1 MCRPFYIFWTS
12 NPSCLNIDTLA
23 PLRRQAGLAK
33 HATSNN
39 DKDPPV
45 NQIDYQAIG
54 ERLRAFRIG
63 RQLNADQVAD
73 QLGISR
79 AAVYRLELGKIVKL
93 ETLERLAELLKVS
106 LSSLLGSD
114 TEYFDNALGYFER
127 MRQLEARSSSVIS
140 YFDPFSYLLTTPEYS
155 ALFQTML
162 HEARPHGFSDAQEAM
177 ESQILSILDERK
189 STFFR
194 EKFQVR
200 SIVSLRQIERY
211 LHIGLVGRL
220 DLPPSVRMERAL
232 LARKEIENLINIVD
246 SSSDHPSIYLI
257 DEALPSATFQIF
269 EQNTASYVAVSPYRL
284 GELPNLHVGIASVTS
299 STQAVDMYKNM
310 SRDLLSRACSGR
322 AATLKLQQL
331 LAKL

>member
-1 MCRPFYIFWTS
+1 M
-12 NPSCLNIDTLA
+12 
-23 PLRRQAGLAK
+23 
-33 HATSNN
+33 
-39 DKDPPV
+39 

-63 RQLNADQVAD
+63 RQLNADQVAEK
-73 QLGISR
+73 LGISR

-93 ETLERLAELLKVS
+93 ETLERLAALLKVS
-106 LSSLLGSD
+106 LTSLLGSD

-127 MRQLEARSSSVIS
+127 MRQLEARSSSIIS

-155 ALFQTML
+155 ELFKTML
-162 HEARPHGFSDAQEAM
+162 YEARPRGFSEAQAAM
-177 ESQILSILDERK
+177 EDQILSILDERK

-194 EKFQVR
+194 QKFQVK

-220 DLPPSVRMERAL
+220 NLPTSVRMERAL
-232 LARKEIENLINIVD
+232 LARREIENLINIVD
-246 SSSDHPSIYLI
+246 SNSDHPNIYLI

-269 EQNTASYVAVSPYRL
+269 EQKATSYVAVSPYRL

-299 STQAVDMYKNM
+299 STQAVDMYKTM
-310 SRDLLSRACSGR
+310 SADLLGRAYSGR
-322 AATLKLQQL
+322 DATQKLTQL
-331 LAKL
+331 LTKL

>member
-1 MCRPFYIFWTS
+1 M
-12 NPSCLNIDTLA
+12 
-23 PLRRQAGLAK
+23 
-33 HATSNN
+33 
-39 DKDPPV
+39 

-63 RQLNADQVAD
+63 RQLNADQVAEK
-73 QLGISR
+73 LGISR

-106 LSSLLGSD
+106 LTSLLGSD

-127 MRQLEARSSSVIS
+127 MRQLEARSTSIIS

-155 ALFQTML
+155 ELFKTML
-162 HEARPHGFSDAQEAM
+162 FEARPRGFSEAQEEM
-177 ESQILSILDERK
+177 EAQILNILDERK

-194 EKFQVR
+194 QKFQVK

-232 LARKEIENLINIVD
+232 LARREIENLISIVD
-246 SSSDHPSIYLI
+246 ANSDHPNIYLI

-269 EQNTASYVAVSPYRL
+269 EQKTTSYVAVSPYRL

-299 STQAVDMYKNM
+299 SAQAVEMYKTM
-310 SRDLLSRACSGR
+310 SVGLLSRAYSGHE
-322 AATLKLQQL
+322 ATRKLKQL

>member
-1 MCRPFYIFWTS
+1 MS
-12 NPSCLNIDTLA
+12 
-23 PLRRQAGLAK
+23 
-33 HATSNN
+33 
-39 DKDPPV
+39 
-45 NQIDYQAIG
+45 QIDYQAIG

-73 QLGISR
+73 KLGISR

-93 ETLERLAELLKVS
+93 ETLERLAEMLRVS
-106 LSSLLGSD
+106 MSSLLGSD

-127 MRQLEARSSSVIS
+127 MRQLEARSTRIVS

-155 ALFQTML
+155 GLFKTML
-162 HEARPHGFSDAQEAM
+162 DEARPVEADQAQTAM
-177 ESQILSILDERK
+177 EAQILGILDERK

-194 EKFQVR
+194 QQFQVQ

-232 LARKEIENLINIVD
+232 LARREIENLIRVIDAD
-246 SSSDHPSIYLI
+246 SGRLSICLI
-257 DEALPSATFQIF
+257 DETLPSSTFQIF
-269 EQNTASYVAVSPYRL
+269 EQPHTRYVAVSPYRL

-299 STQAVDMYKNM
+299 SSEAVEMYKGM
-310 SRDLLSRACSGR
+310 TEGLLKRASTGEQ
-322 AATLKLQQL
+322 AKQQLQAL

>member
-1 MCRPFYIFWTS
+1 MS
-12 NPSCLNIDTLA
+12 
-23 PLRRQAGLAK
+23 
-33 HATSNN
+33 
-39 DKDPPV
+39 
-45 NQIDYQAIG
+45 QIDYQAIG

-73 QLGISR
+73 KLGISR

-93 ETLERLAELLKVS
+93 ETLERLAEMLRVS
-106 LSSLLGSD
+106 MSSLLGSD

-127 MRQLEARSSSVIS
+127 MRQLEARSTRIVS

-155 ALFQTML
+155 GLFKTML
-162 HEARPHGFSDAQEAM
+162 DEARPLEADQAQTAM
-177 ESQILSILDERK
+177 EAQILGILDERK

-194 EKFQVR
+194 QQFQVQ

-232 LARKEIENLINIVD
+232 LARREIENLIRVIDAD
-246 SSSDHPSIYLI
+246 SDRLSISLI
-257 DEALPSATFQIF
+257 DETLPSSTFQIF
-269 EQNTASYVAVSPYRL
+269 EQPHTRYVAVSPYRL

-299 STQAVDMYKNM
+299 SSEAVEMYKGM
-310 SRDLLSRACSGR
+310 TEALLKRASTGEQ
-322 AATLKLQQL
+322 AKQQLQAL

>member
-1 MCRPFYIFWTS
+1 M
-12 NPSCLNIDTLA
+12 
-23 PLRRQAGLAK
+23 
-33 HATSNN
+33 
-39 DKDPPV
+39 
-45 NQIDYQAIG
+45 NQIDYEAIG

-63 RQLNADQVAD
+63 RQLNADQVAEK
-73 QLGISR
+73 LGISR

-106 LSSLLGSD
+106 LTSLLGSD

-127 MRQLEARSSSVIS
+127 MRQLEARSSSIIS
-140 YFDPFSYLLTTPEYS
+140 YFDPFSYLLTTPGYS
-155 ALFQTML
+155 ELFKTML
-162 HEARPHGFSDAQEAM
+162 YEARPQGFSAAQAAM
-177 ESQILSILDERK
+177 EDQILSILDERK
-189 STFFR
+189 CTFSR
-194 EKFQVR
+194 QKFQVK

-232 LARKEIENLINIVD
+232 LARREIENLISVVD
-246 SSSDHPSIYLI
+246 SNSDHPNIYLI

-269 EQNTASYVAVSPYRL
+269 EQPTTRYVAVSPYRL

-299 STQAVDMYKNM
+299 SAQAVDMYKSM
-310 SRDLLSRACSGR
+310 STDLLSRAYSGR
-322 AATLKLQQL
+322 DATQKLQQL

>member
-1 MCRPFYIFWTS
+1 M
-12 NPSCLNIDTLA
+12 
-23 PLRRQAGLAK
+23 
-33 HATSNN
+33 
-39 DKDPPV
+39 

-93 ETLERLAELLKVS
+93 DTLERLAELLKVS

-246 SSSDHPSIYLI
+246 SNSDHPSIYLI

-322 AATLKLQQL
+322 AATQKLQQL

>member
-1 MCRPFYIFWTS
+1 M
-12 NPSCLNIDTLA
+12 
-23 PLRRQAGLAK
+23 
-33 HATSNN
+33 
-39 DKDPPV
+39 

-63 RQLNADQVAD
+63 RQLNADQVAEK
-73 QLGISR
+73 LGISR

-106 LSSLLGSD
+106 LTSLLGSD

-127 MRQLEARSSSVIS
+127 MRQLEARSSSIIS

-155 ALFQTML
+155 ELFKTML
-162 HEARPHGFSDAQEAM
+162 YEARPRVFSDAQEAM
-177 ESQILSILDERK
+177 EDQILSILDERK

-194 EKFQVR
+194 QKFQVK
-200 SIVSLRQIERY
+200 SIVGLRQIERY

-220 DLPPSVRMERAL
+220 DLPTSVRMERAL
-232 LARKEIENLINIVD
+232 LARREIENLISILD
-246 SSSDHPSIYLI
+246 SNSDHPNIYLI

-269 EQNTASYVAVSPYRL
+269 EQKTTSYVAASPYRL

-299 STQAVDMYKNM
+299 SAQAVDMYKSM
-310 SRDLLSRACSGR
+310 SADLLSRAHSGR
-322 AATLKLQQL
+322 DATKKLQQL

>member
-1 MCRPFYIFWTS
+1 M
-12 NPSCLNIDTLA
+12 
-23 PLRRQAGLAK
+23 
-33 HATSNN
+33 
-39 DKDPPV
+39 

-54 ERLRAFRIG
+54 ERLRPFRIG

-73 QLGISR
+73 KLGISR

-93 ETLERLAELLKVS
+93 DTLERLADLLKVS
-106 LSSLLGSD
+106 LTSLLGSD

-162 HEARPHGFSDAQEAM
+162 HEARPQGFSPAQEAM

-220 DLPPSVRMERAL
+220 DLPPACEWSGPCWH
-232 LARKEIENLINIVD
+232 ARK
-246 SSSDHPSIYLI
+246 
-257 DEALPSATFQIF
+257 
-269 EQNTASYVAVSPYRL
+269 
-284 GELPNLHVGIASVTS
+284 
-299 STQAVDMYKNM
+299 
-310 SRDLLSRACSGR
+310 SR
-322 AATLKLQQL
+322 T
-331 LAKL
+331 

>member
-1 MCRPFYIFWTS
+1 MS
-12 NPSCLNIDTLA
+12 
-23 PLRRQAGLAK
+23 
-33 HATSNN
+33 
-39 DKDPPV
+39 
-45 NQIDYQAIG
+45 QIDYQAIG

-73 QLGISR
+73 KLGISR

-93 ETLERLAELLKVS
+93 ETLERLAEMLRVS
-106 LSSLLGSD
+106 MSSLLGSD

-127 MRQLEARSSSVIS
+127 MRQLEARSTRIIS

-155 ALFQTML
+155 GLFKTML
-162 HEARPHGFSDAQEAM
+162 DEARPVEADQAQTAM
-177 ESQILSILDERK
+177 EAQILGILDERK

-194 EKFQVR
+194 QQFQVQ

-232 LARKEIENLINIVD
+232 LARREIENLIRVIDAD
-246 SSSDHPSIYLI
+246 SGRLSICLI
-257 DEALPSATFQIF
+257 DETLPSSTFQIF
-269 EQNTASYVAVSPYRL
+269 EQPHTRYVAVSPYRL

-299 STQAVDMYKNM
+299 SSEAVEMYKGM
-310 SRDLLSRACSGR
+310 TEALLKRASTGEQ
-322 AATLKLQQL
+322 AKQQLQAL

>member
-1 MCRPFYIFWTS
+1 M
-12 NPSCLNIDTLA
+12 
-23 PLRRQAGLAK
+23 K
-33 HATSNN
+33 
-39 DKDPPV
+39 
-45 NQIDYQAIG
+45 QIDYLAIG

-63 RQLNADQVAD
+63 RQLNADQVAE

-93 ETLERLAELLKVS
+93 ETLERLADLLKVS
-106 LSSLLGSD
+106 LTSLLGSD

-127 MRQLEARSSSVIS
+127 MRQLEARSTSIIS

-155 ALFQTML
+155 ELFKTML
-162 HEARPHGFSDAQEAM
+162 YEARPRGFSAAQEAM
-177 ESQILSILDERK
+177 EEQILSILDERK

-194 EKFQVR
+194 HKFHVR

-211 LHIGLVGRL
+211 LHLGLVGRL

-232 LARKEIENLINIVD
+232 LARREIENLIHIVD
-246 SSSDHPSIYLI
+246 SNGEHPLIYLI

-269 EQNTASYVAVSPYRL
+269 EQQSTSYVAISPYRL
-284 GELPNLHVGIASVTS
+284 GELPSLHVGIASVTS
-299 STQAVDMYKNM
+299 STQAVDMYRGM
-310 SRDLLSRACSGR
+310 SADLLSRAYAGR
-322 AATLKLQQL
+322 EATKKLRQL

>member
-1 MCRPFYIFWTS
+1 M
-12 NPSCLNIDTLA
+12 
-23 PLRRQAGLAK
+23 
-33 HATSNN
+33 
-39 DKDPPV
+39 

-73 QLGISR
+73 KLGISR

-93 ETLERLAELLKVS
+93 DTLERLADLLKVS
-106 LSSLLGSD
+106 LTSLLGSD

-162 HEARPHGFSDAQEAM
+162 HEARPQGFSPAQEAM

-232 LARKEIENLINIVD
+232 LARKEIENLISIVETN
-246 SSSDHPSIYLI
+246 SDHPGIYLI

-269 EQNTASYVAVSPYRL
+269 EQKTTSYVAVSPYRL

-299 STQAVDMYKNM
+299 SAQAVEMYKNM
-310 SRDLLSRACSGR
+310 SSDLLSRACSGR
-322 AATLKLQQL
+322 EATKKLQHL

>member
-1 MCRPFYIFWTS
+1 M
-12 NPSCLNIDTLA
+12 
-23 PLRRQAGLAK
+23 
-33 HATSNN
+33 
-39 DKDPPV
+39 

-93 ETLERLAELLKVS
+93 DTLERLAELLKVS

-162 HEARPHGFSDAQEAM
+162 QEARPHGFSDAQEAM

-246 SSSDHPSIYLI
+246 SNSDHPSIYLI

-310 SRDLLSRACSGR
+310 SRDLLSRACSGH
-322 AATLKLQQL
+322 AATQKLQQL